1 MYKLQH
7 KYITALLSSFSSFA
21 SDLSILMMNETTSQ
35 RQQIHLAM
43 NIMADGGDPQLT
55 MMWAWLFCI
64 LKEFCLSQR

>member
-35 RQQIHLAM
+35 EAA
-43 NIMADGGDPQLT
+43 NPFGNENYG
-55 MMWAWLFCI
+55 
-64 LKEFCLSQR
+64 